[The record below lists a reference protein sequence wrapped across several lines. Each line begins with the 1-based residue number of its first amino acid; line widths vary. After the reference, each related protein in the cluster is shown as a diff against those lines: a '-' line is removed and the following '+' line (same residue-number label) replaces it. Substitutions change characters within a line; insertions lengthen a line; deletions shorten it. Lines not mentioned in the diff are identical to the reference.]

1 MESRL
6 ERHSPR
12 DISLNDGVPG
22 SEYVYLFLLFPG
34 ISVFLG
40 IGLYQV
46 SIVLFLAAI
55 GLVVVLSD
63 DLRVSRSLLLVTL
76 LFGAFLLYAAISL
89 WWSPSSE
96 YAQFKLIRLAVVC
109 SLLLVAPALTFPE
122 GDRVYTF
129 FKLSLYMSLLV
140 AALLIFAYFSPKYR
154 YPHELYGSAS
164 HIRAGRAVGF
174 GIVVATHY
182 ILMARRSGR
191 RYTYGFILSILL
203 FAIVISGSRGPLLAA
218 IGASG
223 ILVLLDLT
231 VRQGKPHRAYQFLL
245 VSAVGV
251 ASLLVMSIVLGVS
264 IPTLGE
270 IIPIIQGDIDPS
282 AASRLE
288 TYYQGI
294 VYWLQAP
301 LLGNGLGSFGP
312 MYSGKD
318 TMYYPHNFAIE
329 ILAELGLIGL
339 VLFGALLCVS
349 FRSLVVNLRTHPIA
363 ILLFSLLV
371 FALVNASLSKD
382 LQGNRILFGIIG
394 LTLTLELFSVT
405 DR

>member
-1 MESRL
+1 MASRL
-6 ERHSPR
+6 ERY
-12 DISLNDGVPG
+12 SLPDVTPDDGVPG
-22 SEYVYLFLLFPG
+22 AEYLYLFLLFPG

-46 SIVLFLAAI
+46 SIVLFLGAI
-55 GLVVVLSD
+55 GLLVVQSD
-63 DLRVSRSLLLVTL
+63 GLQISRSLLLVML

-89 WWSPSSE
+89 WWSPSTE
-96 YAQFKLIRLAVVC
+96 YAQFKFIRLAVVC

-122 GDRVYTF
+122 GDRMYTF

-182 ILMARRSGR
+182 ILTARRSVR
-191 RYTYGFILSILL
+191 RYTYVFMLCILL
-203 FAIVISGSRGPLLAA
+203 FGIVISESRGPLVSAVGAA
-218 IGASG
+218 G
-223 ILVLLDLT
+223 ILVLLDLA
-231 VRQGKPHRAYQFLL
+231 VRRGERYRAYQFLL
-245 VSAVGV
+245 LSALGFG
-251 ASLLVMSIVLGVS
+251 SLLVLSIVLGIS
-264 IPTLGE
+264 IPTLDE
-270 IIPIIQGDIDPS
+270 IIPILQGNFDPS
-282 AASRLE
+282 AAGRLE
-288 TYYQGI
+288 TYHQGI
-294 VYWLQAP
+294 VYWLEAP

-312 MYSGKD
+312 MYLGRD

-339 VLFGALLCVS
+339 LLFGALLCVA
-349 FRSLVVNLRTHPIA
+349 FRSVLANLRTHPVA
-363 ILLFSLLV
+363 ILLFGLLV
-371 FALVNASLSKD
+371 FSLVNASLSKD
-382 LQGNRILFGIIG
+382 LQGNRILFGIVG
-394 LTLTLELFSVT
+394 LTISIELFSGT